1 MENTYLLHILDSESD
16 SARIFCSV
24 LFGEIIHDET
34 NRFPKSHRVITS
46 PVINQIDLKFSTKS
60 GSSYVADAKP
70 HSLIITAKEWLIMR
84 ESRLSPSELLALR
97 TLSSIDNSPI
107 KH

>member
-1 MENTYLLHILDSESD
+1 MENTYLLHIIDSES
-16 SARIFCSV
+16 AGIFCSV

-34 NRFPKSHRVITS
+34 NRFPKSHRVVTS
-46 PVINQIDLKFSTKS
+46 PVINQIDLKFNTQS

-70 HSLIITAKEWLIMR
+70 RSLIISPTEWLIMR
-84 ESRLSPSELLALR
+84 ENRLSPNELLALR